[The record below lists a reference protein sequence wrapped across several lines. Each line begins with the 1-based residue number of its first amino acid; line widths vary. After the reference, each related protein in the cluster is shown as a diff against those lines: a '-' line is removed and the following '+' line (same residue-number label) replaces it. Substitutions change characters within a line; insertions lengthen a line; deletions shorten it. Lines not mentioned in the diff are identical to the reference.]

1 MPAQAEASY
10 NATRNGAI
18 HSEGSCRLFSL
29 DEVLTATNNFDD
41 ALVIGNGGFGKV
53 YRGLISYLEWGTGE
67 LRTMAAAIKRLNAE
81 SKQGAV
87 EFWTE
92 VEMLSKLRHTHLVS
106 LIGYCNE
113 LPEMILVYEY
123 IARGTLA
130 DHLYKLSATGSGK
143 SVSPLTMEERLS
155 ICIGAARGLNYLHA
169 GTDQSFIHRDVK
181 TTNILL
187 DDNWVAKICDFGLS
201 KGTTSHSITH
211 VSTDVKGTF
220 GYFDPEYF
228 LTQRLTMKSD
238 VYAFGV
244 VLLEVLCGRPPV
256 DRRVVEEPISLV
268 QWAQHCIK
276 KGKLNGVIDPSL
288 SGQIAPR
295 CLKSFVELANK
306 CLHEDRKS
314 RPTMAEV
321 LGSLELALVDVTR
334 ETDENSVTHSNSHY
348 SFFEE
353 GLRLGERNGNGSSGK
368 ESSEVIREI
377 DENSDSFSRSS
388 LIEEGHRMLVGA
400 DGFSDRAE
408 ANISPDSPEFASFGS
423 EEDPGI
429 ENFQIIGEAKPGYR
443 LLGCGFPVRG
453 PSLCMFQ
460 VRIIFACQWVYHHR
474 DGTRQY
480 IEGATNPEYV
490 VAADD
495 MDKLIAV
502 ECIPMDDRGLQGDL
516 VQLIAN
522 GQNIISCDSD
532 MQLEIDTYISKGE
545 ATFSILL
552 LMDSSEFWE
561 PTTLILKRS
570 GYQIK
575 DNNSQDTLIAE
586 KFSKDILMKIPIGLS
601 TQFVLTCSTGSS
613 YLLNMYNDVRM
624 RDTLVLTMRMF
635 QRKRES
641 SETWEPST
649 LILKR
654 SGYQIKDDRSQDT
667 LIAEKFSKDIMRDTL
682 ILTMRMFQSMALDE
696 RGKGRA

>member
-1 MPAQAEASY
+1 MIFRLTKKKKFPLNMAAQAEASY

-18 HSEGSCRLFSL
+18 HSEGFCRLFSL

-41 ALVIGNGGFGKV
+41 TLVIGNGGFGKV
-53 YRGLISYLEWGTGE
+53 YRGLITYLERGTGE
-67 LRTMAAAIKRLNAE
+67 LRTMAAAIKRLNVE
-81 SKQGAV
+81 SKQGAG

-92 VEMLSKLRHTHLVS
+92 VKMLSKLQHTHLVS

-113 LPEMILVYEY
+113 LSEMILLYEY
-123 IARGTLA
+123 IGRGTLA
-130 DHLYKLSATGSGK
+130 DHLYKLTGSGQI
-143 SVSPLTMEERLS
+143 VSPLTMEERLS

-169 GTDQSFIHRDVK
+169 GTITNQKFIHRDVK

-201 KGTTSHSITH
+201 KGTTSYSITH

-228 LTQRLTMKSD
+228 LTRRLTTKSD

-256 DRRVVEEPISLV
+256 DTRLVEEQIGLV

-306 CLHEDRKS
+306 CLHKDRKS

-321 LGSLELALVDVTR
+321 LGSLELALVSQQKGRTEGIINRAFQTMDRWLRDRKDNGSSMGRSKVDVTL
-334 ETDENSVTHSNSHY
+334 ESDENSVTHSNGHY

-353 GLRLGERNGNGSSGK
+353 VLRLTERNGNGSSGK

-377 DENSDSFSRSS
+377 DNGPSMGQSKQGRR
-388 LIEEGHRMLVGA
+388 ILVGA

-423 EEDPGI
+423 EEGPGI
-429 ENFQIIGEAKPGYR
+429 EEFQIIGEAKPGYR
-443 LLGCGFPVRG
+443 LLGCGFPIRG
-453 PSLCMFQ
+453 TSLCMFQ
-460 VRIIFACQWVYHHR
+460 WVRHLQ

-480 IEGATNPEYV
+480 IEGATDSEYV
-490 VAADD
+490 VTADD
-495 MDKLIAV
+495 VDKHIAV
-502 ECIPMDDRGLQGDL
+502 ECIPMDDRGRQGKL
-516 VQLIAN
+516 VRLFAN
-522 GQNIISCDSD
+522 GQNKITCDPD
-532 MQLEIDTYISKGE
+532 IQLEIDTYVSKGE

-552 LMDSSEFWE
+552 LMDASETWE
-561 PTTLILKRS
+561 PITLVLKRS

-575 DNNSQDTLIAE
+575 DNRSQETLIAE
-586 KFSKDILMKIPIGLS
+586 KFSKDLS
-601 TQFVLTCSTGSS
+601 
-613 YLLNMYNDVRM
+613 N
-624 RDTLVLTMRMF
+624 
-635 QRKRES
+635 
-641 SETWEPST
+641 
-649 LILKR
+649 
-654 SGYQIKDDRSQDT
+654 
-667 LIAEKFSKDIMRDTL
+667 A
-682 ILTMRMFQSMALDE
+682 
-696 RGKGRA
+696 

>member
-1 MPAQAEASY
+1 MAAQAEASY

-29 DEVLTATNNFDD
+29 DEVRTATNNFDD

-81 SKQGAV
+81 SKQGAG

-130 DHLYKLSATGSGK
+130 NHLYKLSATGSGK
-143 SVSPLTMEERLS
+143 SVSPLTMEERLC

-169 GTDQSFIHRDVK
+169 DTDQSFIHRDVK

-220 GYFDPEYF
+220 GYLDPEYF
-228 LTQRLTMKSD
+228 LTQRLTTKSD

-276 KGKLNGVIDPSL
+276 KGKLNRVIDPSL

-295 CLKSFVELANK
+295 CLKSLVELANK
-306 CLHEDRKS
+306 CLHKDRKS

-321 LGSLELALVDVTR
+321 LGSLELALVSQQKGRTEGIITRAFQTMDRWLRDRKDNGSSMGQSKVDVTW
-334 ETDENSVTHSNSHY
+334 ESDENGVTHSNSHY

-353 GLRLGERNGNGSSGK
+353 GLRLRERNGNGSSGK
-368 ESSEVIREI
+368 EASEVIREI

-388 LIEEGHRMLVGA
+388 LIEEGHRMLEGA
-400 DGFSDRAE
+400 DVFSDRAE
-408 ANISPDSPEFASFGS
+408 ANISPNSPEFASFGS
-423 EEDPGI
+423 EEGPGI
-429 ENFQIIGEAKPGYR
+429 EDFQIIGEAKPGYQ
-443 LLGCGFPVRG
+443 LLGCGFPVCG
-453 PSLCMFQ
+453 ASLCMFQ
-460 VRIIFACQWVYHHR
+460 WVYHLR

-480 IEGATNPEYV
+480 IEGAINPEYV
-490 VAADD
+490 VATDD

-516 VQLIAN
+516 VRLIAN

-532 MQLEIDTYISKGE
+532 MQLEIDTYISKGD

-586 KFSKDILMKIPIGLS
+586 KFSKDISMKIPIGLS

-613 YLLNMYNDVRM
+613 HLLNMYNDVRM

-635 QRKRES
+635 Q
-641 SETWEPST
+641 
-649 LILKR
+649 
-654 SGYQIKDDRSQDT
+654 
-667 LIAEKFSKDIMRDTL
+667 SK
-682 ILTMRMFQSMALDE
+682 ALDE
-696 RGKGRA
+696 KGKGIA